1 MESILRD
8 FRHGVRMLRRTPGF
22 TTIAIVVL
30 ALGIGVNT
38 AVFSLVNTLLL
49 QPRPGRIDQLV
60 AVFTHDRTKTSQSYR
75 DFSYPAYLDLKAR
88 ADVFESVMAHTFS
101 TVGITEGDTTRQTFA
116 AIVSSNYFSTL
127 GVTPAAGRSFTA
139 EEERPG
145 VNTRVAIASYS
156 AWRRTNFD
164 PAFVGSRLRA
174 NGADYTVVGVMPRS
188 FTGTMTLVS
197 PEWWFPLG
205 CYDTIV
211 NEMFKTRTTG
221 LTDRGNY
228 PLNLAAALKS
238 EVRPSAAE
246 TTLDAVSR
254 QLSAAFPGTDKDQV
268 FTLGPL
274 PRMSVSSGPESNDPM
289 LAVSALLMLMAGLV
303 LVVACLNLANMLLA
317 RGAARRREI
326 AIRQALGSAR
336 RQIVQQLLV
345 EGLTLSVAGAVIGLV
360 VGWWTTGALAV
371 WLSSVMPMGIQLVVE
386 PSSRLFMA
394 AAGLAIFSTICF
406 ALGPSWAL
414 SRPSVVGDLKGEL
427 GATQRSRR
435 RLGTGSL
442 LVVGQLAV
450 SLALVAAGG
459 LFVRGGINAS
469 RADAGFAA
477 DRHVLVSLD
486 ASLAGYDAVRTA
498 RVYREA
504 LARVR
509 SIPGVEHA
517 SLGAIVPFGEFL
529 EGRTVRVKPGDE
541 GVHSDFNIVGADYFN
556 AIGVPVVR
564 GREFTAAE
572 EEAGSTAASAI
583 VDRALASR
591 LFGTGEPLGQQILVQ
606 GREGDA
612 PRTFTVVG
620 VVGNTKHDLF
630 APDGRGHVFVSSGSL
645 FRAMMTIH
653 ARTAAGTSEAS
664 VLGTIRRELQA
675 LDPKLPILATRTMA
689 EQRYR
694 SITEWSV
701 RAAATMFATLGGL
714 ALLLATIGVYGLRA
728 YDVSRRTRELGIR
741 IALGAT
747 AADVARM
754 VLGESA
760 RTSAVGLGIGLLL
773 AVGVGKLA
781 SGLLYD
787 VSPFDPIVLSVA
799 AIVLAAASM
808 AAVYIPARRAM
819 RIAPLDALRT
829 E

>member
-1 MESILRD
+1 METILRD

-22 TTIAIVVL
+22 TAVAIVVL

-49 QPRPGRIDQLV
+49 QPRPGRIDRLV
-60 AVFTHDRTKTSQSYR
+60 AVFTHDRTKSNRSYR

-88 ADVFESVMAHTFS
+88 TDVFDSVMAHTFS
-101 TVGITEGDTTRQTFA
+101 TVGITEGDATRQTFA

-127 GVTPAAGRSFTA
+127 GVAPIAGRAFTPD
-139 EEERPG
+139 EERPG

-164 PAFVGSRLRA
+164 PAFIGSQLRA
-174 NGADYTVVGVMPRS
+174 SGADYTVVGVMPRS
-188 FTGTMTLVS
+188 FSGTMTLVS

-205 CYDTIV
+205 CYDSIV

-228 PLNLAAALKS
+228 TLNLAAALKS
-238 EVRPSAAE
+238 GVAQSTAE
-246 TTLDAVSR
+246 TALDALSR

-274 PRMSVSSGPESNDPM
+274 PRMSVSSSPESSDPM

-317 RGAARRREI
+317 RGAARRKEI

-336 RQIVQQLLV
+336 SRIVQQLLV
-345 EGLTLSVAGAVIGLV
+345 EGLTLSVAGAAIGLV

-371 WLSSVMPMGIQLVVE
+371 WLSSVMPLGIQLVVE
-386 PSSRLFMA
+386 PSSRLLTA

-406 ALGPSWAL
+406 ALGPSWTL
-414 SRPSVVGDLKGEL
+414 SRPSVVGDLKAEP
-427 GATQRSRR
+427 GATQRGRR
-435 RLGTGSL
+435 RIGTGSL

-469 RADAGFAA
+469 RADAGFATE
-477 DRHVLVSLD
+477 RHVLVSLD
-486 ASLAGYDAVRTA
+486 ASLAGYDDVRTA

-509 SIPGVEHA
+509 SIPGIEHA
-517 SLGAIVPFGEFL
+517 SIGAIVPFGEFQ
-529 EGRTVRVKPGDE
+529 EGRTVRVKPGDD
-541 GVHSDFNIVGADYFN
+541 GVSADFNIVGADYFN

-564 GREFTAAE
+564 GREFNASE
-572 EEAGSTAASAI
+572 EDAGSTAASAI

-591 LFGTGEPLGQQILVQ
+591 LFAAAEPLGQQILVQ
-606 GREGDA
+606 GREGDP

-630 APDGRGHVFVSSGSL
+630 TPEGRGHVFVASGSL

-653 ARTAAGTSEAS
+653 ARTSPGTPEAA
-664 VLGTIRRELQA
+664 VLATIRRELQA

-689 EQRYR
+689 EHRYR

-714 ALLLATIGVYGLRA
+714 ALVLATIGVYGLRA

-741 IALGAT
+741 IALGAS
-747 AADVARM
+747 AADVAKM
-754 VLGESA
+754 VLGEGA
-760 RTSAVGLGIGLLL
+760 RTSAVGLGIGLVL
-773 AVGVGKLA
+773 AIGIGKLA

-787 VSPFDPIVLSVA
+787 VSPFDPIVLTIA
-799 AIVLAAASM
+799 AAVLAAASM
-808 AAVYIPARRAM
+808 AAIYVPARRAM